1 MEVADLPVA
10 FGPKMADKLSASFSH
25 KKKEVFEITPGI
37 LSEFADV
44 THTQVIGKSFVSWL

>member
-10 FGPKMADKLSASFSH
+10 FGPKMADTLSVSFSH
-25 KKKEVFEITPGI
+25 KKEEVFEITPGI

-44 THTQVIGKSFVSWL
+44 THTQVIRKSFVSWL

>member
-10 FGPKMADKLSASFSH
+10 FGPKMADKLSASLSH

-44 THTQVIGKSFVSWL
+44 THTQVIRKSFVS